1 MLGSSSRNQREYDHW
16 KTIYPAKTNGKTQK
30 NPESFFC
37 TGSRRSGL
45 MAIAR
50 GWRHAAHKRKSPAG
64 EPTSASAWAI

>member
-1 MLGSSSRNQREYDHW
+1 LVLPQEINLN
-16 KTIYPAKTNGKTQK
+16 TITGKRFTKQKPIEKLKK

-50 GWRHAAHKRKSPAG
+50 GWRHAAHKRKSPTR
-64 EPTSASAWAI
+64 EPSCASGWAI

>member
-1 MLGSSSRNQREYDHW
+1 MVLPQEINLN
-16 KTIYPAKTNGKTQK
+16 TITGKRFTQQKSMEKLKK